1 MGRPLAARE
10 ERTREGSARANG
22 DSSKKPGSNPG
33 SLEEKSMS
41 PLQRR
46 CLCSTAIPIA
56 LGFGFAAVPASGTGF
71 TAVAHA
77 QSANP
82 RSPNPCAPCGAAPA
96 GATGCGVPRLQQAQ
110 VNPCAAINPCAAAAK
125 PRSEEHTSELQ
136 SLMRISYAVFC
147 LKKKNSNC
155 RNKLFNDIPT
165 STHSMTYNYYNIK
178 LEKS

>member
-1 MGRPLAARE
+1 MGRPVSARE
-10 ERTREGSARANG
+10 ELTREGSARSNVF
-22 DSSKKPGSNPG
+22 SSKKPGSNPG

-82 RSPNPCAPCGAAPA
+82 RSPNP
-96 GATGCGVPRLQQAQ
+96 
-110 VNPCAAINPCAAAAK
+110 
-125 PRSEEHTSELQ
+125 RSEEHTSELQ
-136 SLMRISYAVFC
+136 SLMRHSYAVFC
-147 LKKKNSNC
+147 LKKHKKQT
-155 RNKLFNDIPT
+155 RPQ
-165 STHSMTYNYYNIK
+165 H
-178 LEKS
+178 

>member
-1 MGRPLAARE
+1 MRI
-10 ERTREGSARANG
+10 S
-22 DSSKKPGSNPG
+22 DWSSDVCSSDLSNPG

-125 PRSEEHTSELQ
+125 PCNPC
-136 SLMRISYAVFC
+136 AV
-147 LKKKNSNC
+147 KKKPCAAAANPCAAQKPCADASP
-155 RNKLFNDIPT
+155 RAAKAPRQ
-165 STHSMTYNYYNIK
+165 
-178 LEKS
+178 